1 MSNTICNINSYIKCV
16 HPDTLVPHEM
26 EKITEQEEAVYG
38 RNYILL
44 NGLPFATAENKY
56 FIKLYPS
63 AGSRKSL

>member
-1 MSNTICNINSYIKCV
+1 MSNTICNINSHIKYV

-26 EKITEQEEAVYG
+26 EMITEQERAAYG
-38 RNYILL
+38 RKYILL

-63 AGSRKSL
+63 VGSRKSL